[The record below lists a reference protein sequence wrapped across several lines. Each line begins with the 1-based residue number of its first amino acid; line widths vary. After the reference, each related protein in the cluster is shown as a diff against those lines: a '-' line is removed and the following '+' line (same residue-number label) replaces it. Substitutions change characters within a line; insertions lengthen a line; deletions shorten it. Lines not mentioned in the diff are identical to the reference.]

1 MRVYVLGLP
10 SIKGSVLVLHPKH
23 LIPMKTAVKAIKDSI
38 TSGKLD
44 VTVKMMS
51 EYCLIAFS

>member
-23 LIPMKTAVKAIKDSI
+23 LVSMKKAVKGIKDTI

-51 EYCLIAFS
+51 EYIFVGPS